1 MLSANVVDPE
11 HHALD
16 EELGLHDPGS
26 FDPSVKNVL
35 RHRDFA
41 KGFNKPLEILAITC
55 VTIER
60 KEQSI
65 SQLIVQFL
73 LIFYSKAFLL

>member
-1 MLSANVVDPE
+1 MDPE

-16 EELGLHDPGS
+16 EELGLNDAGS

>member
-16 EELGLHDPGS
+16 EELGLHDAGS

-35 RHRDFA
+35 KHGDFA

-55 VTIER
+55 VTRSE
-60 KEQSI
+60 KS
-65 SQLIVQFL
+65 SPFAN
-73 LIFYSKAFLL
+73 F

>member
-1 MLSANVVDPE
+1 MDPE

-16 EELGLHDPGS
+16 EELGLNDAGS

-65 SQLIVQFL
+65 SQLIVQFPS
-73 LIFYSKAFLL
+73 IFYSKALLL

>member
-16 EELGLHDPGS
+16 EKLGLHDPGS
-26 FDPSVKNVL
+26 FDSSVKNVL
-35 RHRDFA
+35 KHRDFA

-65 SQLIVQFL
+65 SQLIVQFPS
-73 LIFYSKAFLL
+73 IFYSKALLL